1 MEQHPAL
8 TPQQEAIRE
17 ARTRYERGDM
27 PFDRFESALTALLV
41 AQTPEECRTIIQEL
55 PSAPVNPLDALT
67 ALPPA
72 LPAPTTPK
80 LPDKR
85 RLISIMGELKR
96 TKHPWRMG
104 QRTTVV
110 MGIGELALD
119 MSIASMPA
127 HSILKIYALA
137 GEARLYVPASVRVSV
152 RAVTLI
158 GEAKAF
164 GESREGI
171 FAHLDEEAF
180 PAQGPSAAP
189 APHLEIRAFLLAGE
203 LTIKQVDAPII
214 TLEMMQG
221 QPTPPALPQ
230 PQ

>member
-1 MEQHPAL
+1 MQQYPAL

-27 PFDRFESALTALLV
+27 PFDRFESTLTALLA

-55 PSAPVNPLDALT
+55 PAAPVNPLDALT
-67 ALPPA
+67 PLPPA
-72 LPAPTTPK
+72 LPAPK

-85 RLISIMGELKR
+85 RLISVMGELKR

-110 MGIGELALD
+110 MGLGELALD
-119 MSIASMPA
+119 MSIATMPA
-127 HSILKIYALA
+127 HSILRVYVLA
-137 GEARLYVPASVRVSV
+137 GEASLYVPASVHVSV

-180 PAQGPSAAP
+180 PTQGTSAAP

-203 LTIKQVDAPII
+203 LTIKQVDAPIV
-214 TLEMMQG
+214 TLEMAQG
-221 QPTPPALPQ
+221 QPMPPALPQ